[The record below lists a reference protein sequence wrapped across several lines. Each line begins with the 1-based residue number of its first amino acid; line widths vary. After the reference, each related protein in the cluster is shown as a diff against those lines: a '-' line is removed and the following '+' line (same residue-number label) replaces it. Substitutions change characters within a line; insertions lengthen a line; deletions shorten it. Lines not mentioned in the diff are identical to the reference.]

1 MDEYKNNGKK
11 ISKSKLEEMRN
22 RLSSIKYSLNSNL
35 SYQEDLFRELMSG
48 IVDQK
53 KNELASYISDK
64 AGVLDNDKLKDLLN
78 ICDDNTKLL
87 SMDDYDIDEE

>member
-1 MDEYKNNGKK
+1 
-11 ISKSKLEEMRN
+11 
-22 RLSSIKYSLNSNL
+22 
-35 SYQEDLFRELMSG
+35 MSG